1 MKPIIYAGV
10 VMLAAPWLAAQTP
23 AYVCPD
29 ANGAAVYASEPFSV
43 ECQPAQALGASQ
55 DQAAQQLWQGGTL
68 PAMDDVRVLPR
79 QSTPPL
85 QIRLRRTAP
94 APKAAPAPARVAPP
108 PKPLTPKQLI
118 QRDIAAEQR
127 ALNREKQQLQ
137 QAQQQGNTAR
147 ARTLQQTVA
156 DREANIRALQQEL
169 ARQ

>member
-1 MKPIIYAGV
+1 MKPIMFAGV

-29 ANGAAVYASEPFSV
+29 ASGAAVYASEPSSV
-43 ECQPAQALGASQ
+43 ECQPAQALGATQ
-55 DQAAQQLWQGGTL
+55 DKAAQQLWQAGAL

-79 QSTPPL
+79 QSAPPL
-85 QIRLRRTAP
+85 QIRLRRT

-127 ALNREKQQLQ
+127 ALSREKQQLQ
-137 QAQQQGNTAR
+137 QAQQQGNTASIPALR
-147 ARTLQQTVA
+147 QTVA

-169 ARQ
+169 GRQ